1 MLRFGPLVPG
11 LNSGD
16 DGVGVGS
23 ADAIEDDRSADK
35 QLVDTALEVSRGQ
48 VGVKVGSGTGGSRV
62 DVAVTRQRA
71 AGDAESLCRPG
82 ECVRRAL
89 QLSFADRFF
98 LEVPFADDE
107 EVTGGVVFGVG
118 VTGDRGVA

>member
-1 MLRFGPLVPG
+1 LPRGMLRFGLLVPG

-71 AGDAESLCRPG
+71 AGDAESFRRPG
-82 ECVRRAL
+82 RA
-89 QLSFADRFF
+89 
-98 LEVPFADDE
+98 
-107 EVTGGVVFGVG
+107 
-118 VTGDRGVA
+118 GDTDT